1 MRARSTRYVGWL
13 TRHSRAVFV
22 GALIAVAAAAYLV
35 IWHLPLY
42 SDLSCLLPGDAPSV
56 KGAEALARRMPSKDV
71 MLMVLR
77 AADPK
82 LREAAGRAAVSGMR
96 AIDKSLIERVD
107 ADDADVREF
116 VRAHRHLFVPL
127 EELRAAR
134 AALDQQIEQAK
145 LRLNPLLV
153 SSQEGSADRA
163 PALERLR
170 AKRREAEAA
179 LARSA
184 YVSADGKT
192 QVIVIRTAF
201 VATDVASDARLMAEL
216 DAIGARI
223 RAAHPGVEL
232 GFAGGP
238 AVTLAEHGALVHGIV
253 LSSLI
258 TALLVALVVYAYFRR
273 VRLLA
278 LLAINIIVGTLLALG
293 TAALTVGHLNAA
305 TAFLGAII
313 AGNGVNYGILLV
325 SRYLEE
331 RRASAPE
338 QAMATAISASLIP
351 TLVASIG
358 AAIAFGALA
367 ATEFRGFADFARI
380 GGAGMLVCWI
390 TSFVLLPV
398 LVLRF
403 APSGNAP
410 SPLFGRIVV
419 RVFAVRRPAV
429 AGAIAGAVVLA
440 SGAVVWRFIADD
452 PYEYDLTQLRS
463 EAPDAVASRAWMR
476 ASNEAVG
483 RGLAGLGGQTFLA
496 LDRADQVPAVVDALR
511 ARAARDPI
519 VGRVSSILDVVP
531 RDQEARLAELA
542 QLRGS
547 IDLILQF
554 APSLTPEQ
562 RAQRAEL
569 AALRPPDELHAI
581 TAADLPPS
589 IASRLTEKS
598 GDIGLVVAV
607 RPGGDFDEYDGRDLI
622 RFAASVRDV
631 KLPDGET
638 VSAVGAGVLFADVLL
653 QIQEDGP
660 LVTWIAA
667 IGIALMVIVVVGR
680 SRRAAA
686 ALGATFAGSLVM
698 VAVCAIGGLRIT
710 FLDFVALPI
719 TLGLGVDYAINV
731 AARAAEDD
739 PVVALR
745 STGGAVL
752 LCSLTTMIGY
762 LSLFASDNLAIR
774 GFGVASLIGEITC
787 MAAAFV
793 IVPAVIAMK
802 LPPLPARNGQRAELI
817 APGGE

>member
-1 MRARSTRYVGWL
+1 L

-35 IWHLPLY
+35 IWRLPLY
-42 SDLSCLLPGDAPSV
+42 SDLSYLLPGDAPSV
-56 KGAEALARRMPSKDV
+56 KGAEALARRMPAKDV
-71 MLMVLR
+71 MLMVVR
-77 AADPK
+77 APDSK
-82 LREAAGRAAVSGMR
+82 LREAAGREAVAGMK

-127 EELRAAR
+127 EELRQAR
-134 AALDQQIEQAK
+134 ATLDREIEQAK
-145 LRLNPLLV
+145 LRMNPLLV
-153 SSQEGSADRA
+153 SLKEDGA
-163 PALERLR
+163 PATPPELERLR

-184 YVSADGKT
+184 YVSPDGKT

-201 VATDVASDARLMAEL
+201 VATDVAADGRLMGEL
-216 DAIGARI
+216 DAIGARL
-223 RAAHPGVEL
+223 RAAHPGVEI

-238 AVTLAEHGALVHGIV
+238 AVTLAEHGSLVHGIV

-278 LLAINIIVGTLLALG
+278 LLAVNITAGTLLALG

-338 QAMATAISASLIP
+338 AAMATAISASLIP

-403 APSGNAP
+403 APSGEEP

-429 AGAIAGAVVLA
+429 AGAIACAVVLA
-440 SGAVVWRFIADD
+440 SGAIVWRFIADD

-476 ASNEAVG
+476 VSNEAVG
-483 RGLAGLGGQTFLA
+483 RGLAGLGGQTFIA
-496 LDRADQVPAVVDALR
+496 LDRAEQVPAVVDALR

-531 RDQEARLAELA
+531 RDQDARIAELG

-547 IDLILQF
+547 IDLILAL
-554 APSLTPEQ
+554 APRLTPE
-562 RAQRAEL
+562 QRAEL
-569 AALRPPDELHAI
+569 AALRPPDELRAI
-581 TAADLPPS
+581 APADLPPS

-598 GDIGLVVAV
+598 GDIGLIVAV
-607 RPGGDFDEYDGRDLI
+607 RPGGRFDEYDGRDLI

-631 KLPDGET
+631 KLPDGES

-653 QIQEDGP
+653 QIQKDGP

-667 IGIALMVIVVVGR
+667 LGIAIMVIAVVGR

-698 VAVCAIGGLRIT
+698 VAVCAVGGLRIT

-762 LSLFASDNLAIR
+762 LSLLASDNLAIR

-802 LPPLPARNGQRAELI
+802 LPPLPARNGHRAELM